1 MNDLEDVEVVPA
13 RPGSHLRRFAERNVP
28 AAVGLVLGVIIAF
41 LLAWLCGTPLPF

>member
-1 MNDLEDVEVVPA
+1 MNQLQEVEVAPV
-13 RPGSHLRRFAERNVP
+13 RFGSRVRRFFDRNAP